1 MLYSLRRWRYSLVC
15 METCRSSLE
24 NWIGVAI
31 LFEYNVNYTARSV
44 IAPDRTLRSDQVR
57 LSYQCLCGLM
67 QQVIINILHKSYN
80 MTYNEAYKYLYEHT
94 IEPDQKIITI
104 LEGLIKD
111 QGGIDVIINR
121 NWVWNKTWVPSI
133 RNGRWKT
140 SWIAGKLNSQSAAKL
155 NIFKGE

>member
-1 MLYSLRRWRYSLVC
+1 
-15 METCRSSLE
+15 
-24 NWIGVAI
+24 
-31 LFEYNVNYTARSV
+31 
-44 IAPDRTLRSDQVR
+44 
-57 LSYQCLCGLM
+57 M

-121 NWVWNKTWVPSI
+121 N
-133 RNGRWKT
+133 
-140 SWIAGKLNSQSAAKL
+140 
-155 NIFKGE
+155 